1 MTVAREE
8 IAGILGESKRAL
20 DAEHGALR
28 AEVESG
34 IRALGGARPA
44 EGG

>member
-1 MTVAREE
+1 MPREE
-8 IAGILGESKRAL
+8 IAGLLDESRRSL

-34 IRALGGARPA
+34 LKAIGGGRPA
-44 EGG
+44 GDG

>member
-1 MTVAREE
+1 MPREE
-8 IAGILGESKRAL
+8 IAGLLDESKRAL

-34 IRALGGARPA
+34 IRAMGGGQPA
-44 EGG
+44 KRG

>member
-1 MTVAREE
+1 MPREE
-8 IAGILGESKRAL
+8 IAGLLGESRKAL

-34 IRALGGARPA
+34 IKALGGGKPA
-44 EGG
+44 GGG

>member
-1 MTVAREE
+1 VTMPREE
-8 IAGILGESKRAL
+8 IAGMLGESRRAL
-20 DAEHGALR
+20 EAEHGALR

-34 IRALGGARPA
+34 IRALGGEGPA